1 VNKPESDSFVAQIV
15 KFWRPVS
22 RGKSAPN
29 DASGMATCPNAMARV
44 VKALAGVSAFG
55 HIWRQAI
62 HSGWPMFSGRG
73 EIPHRR

>member
-1 VNKPESDSFVAQIV
+1 
-15 KFWRPVS
+15 
-22 RGKSAPN
+22 
-29 DASGMATCPNAMARV
+29 MATCPNAMARV
-44 VKALAGVSAFG
+44 VKALAGVSVFG